1 MNNIV
6 KHAKAKN
13 ATYQIFWQDCS
24 VVLVIEDDGVGFD
37 PERKEPTGK
46 GSGIGLISL
55 RERVSAFEGDFTI
68 NSKVGEGT
76 EIIVEIPCP
85 KNFIYGNS

>member
-6 KHAKAKN
+6 KHAKAEN

-24 VVLVIEDDGVGFD
+24 VVLVIEDDGIGFD
-37 PERKEPTGK
+37 VTAQDKKSEN
-46 GSGIGLISL
+46 SGIGLISM
-55 RERVSAFEGDFTI
+55 RERVLSFDGGFTI
-68 NSKVGEGT
+68 NSEPGQGT

-85 KNFIYGNS
+85 KL